1 LDQPLPTGPYDAQ
14 VTVPPSDR
22 SGWTTEARFSSG
34 AVLAGRYRIVALL
47 GQGGMGEVYRADD
60 LTLGQPVALKF
71 LPAHL
76 ARDPDRLTRFRK
88 EVATARKVSH
98 PNVCRVYDIA
108 EHDSQPFL
116 SMEFIDGEDLAS
128 VLRRFGRLPEE
139 RAIEAARQLCAG
151 LAAVHEQGL
160 LHRDLKP
167 ANVMFDGR
175 GKARL
180 TDFGLAV
187 AAQDLGASD
196 IGSGTPMY
204 MAPEQLAGLEVSVR
218 SDLFALGLVLYELFT
233 GKRAFVA
240 ADRDELARKY
250 AQETPSKPSS
260 HVSGLNAA
268 VERTILG
275 CLERE
280 PAARPK
286 SAYEVLAALPGG
298 DPLAAA
304 LAAGETPS
312 PQLVADA
319 GGEGTISARLGAALL
334 GVVVAAVVVAFA
346 TANATALYRQVPV
359 PQPPSEMAR
368 DARKMLAD
376 LGYSDKPADWVGYY
390 STDGESLV
398 KINDT
403 GPGWENKVRSG
414 AYPTIVYTY
423 REATRSIVPGVIVN
437 QAPAQVSWDN
447 PPRFDPGMAGLRL
460 DPRGRLLEMYAVP
473 PRHGSDEPPAPEAA
487 WQPKL
492 FAAAGLD
499 FGKFKDHPAK
509 PQWISPCVSDEHYAW
524 TGVSPDG
531 ADVDIRVEA
540 AAYRG
545 KPVYFQIIGPWTPT
559 KPPFSE
565 TAAAI
570 LWLVVVHAVM
580 VIVVLLA
587 LRNLW
592 RRRADVG
599 TAARLIGTLL
609 VAMLLVWIL
618 AGHHTFYPPAE
629 VMQVYAAVGWAG
641 WTALVLGFGYLAME
655 PAIRRRWPWQITAWN
670 RLFAGRWR
678 DPMVGRDA
686 LIGLSTGCALFAI
699 HQVVRFIG
707 ESAGYPSFVEIV
719 PRSRAFTIPLHAT
732 LAGEII
738 DFVGPMFYL
747 MVAFLLF
754 LVVRRTWLAWVAM
767 VVLFL
772 SLTAAGGIFSF
783 ASWNNIVACID
794 FVSFW
799 IVTSIVL
806 SRFGL
811 LAGVFYYFGQGML
824 LSFPLTLDTSAWYFW
839 EGLCGPAAVLAVAG
853 FAFVTATR
861 GQRLFAGG
869 FLGDD

>member
-1 LDQPLPTGPYDAQ
+1 
-14 VTVPPSDR
+14 
-22 SGWTTEARFSSG
+22 
-34 AVLAGRYRIVALL
+34 
-47 GQGGMGEVYRADD
+47 
-60 LTLGQPVALKF
+60 
-71 LPAHL
+71 
-76 ARDPDRLTRFRK
+76 
-88 EVATARKVSH
+88 
-98 PNVCRVYDIA
+98 
-108 EHDSQPFL
+108 
-116 SMEFIDGEDLAS
+116 MEFIDGEDLAS

-139 RAIEAARQLCAG
+139 RAVEAARQLCAG
-151 LAAVHEQGL
+151 LAAVHEQDL

-167 ANVMFDGR
+167 ANVMLDGR
-175 GKARL
+175 GKVRL
-180 TDFGLAV
+180 TDFGLAAAAEDV
-187 AAQDLGASD
+187 AAGD
-196 IGSGTPMY
+196 IRSGTPLY
-204 MAPEQLAGLEVSVR
+204 MAPEQLAGQAVSVR

-240 ADRDELARKY
+240 SDRDELARKY

-260 HVSGLNAA
+260 HVSGLSAA
-268 VERTILG
+268 VEHVILR

-280 PAARPK
+280 PAQRPR
-286 SAYEVLAALPGG
+286 SAYEVLAALPSG

-304 LAAGETPS
+304 LAAGQTPS

-319 GGEGTISARLGAALL
+319 GGEGTISARLGVALL
-334 GVVVAAVVVAFA
+334 AVVVAAVVLVFA

-359 PQPPSEMAR
+359 PQPPAEMAR

-376 LGYSDKPADWVGYY
+376 LGYSVKPADWVGYHAA
-390 STDGESLV
+390 DGESLV

-403 GPGWENKVRSG
+403 GPGWENQVRSG

-423 REATRSIVPGVIVN
+423 REASRSIVPGVVVN

-473 PRHGSDEPPAPEAA
+473 PRHGSDELHAPEAA

-499 FGKFKDHPAK
+499 FAQFKDHPAK
-509 PQWISPCVSDEHYAW
+509 PQWIPPCVSDEHYAW
-524 TGVSPDG
+524 TGVSPDA

-545 KPVYFQIIGPWTPT
+545 KPVYFQVTGPWTPT
-559 KPPFSE
+559 EPSFFESFAEIP
-565 TAAAI
+565 
-570 LWLVVVHAVM
+570 WLVVIHGVLAL
-580 VIVVLLA
+580 VVLLA

-599 TAARLIGTLL
+599 TAVRLIGTLL
-609 VAMLLVWIL
+609 AAMLLVWIL
-618 AGHHTFYPPAE
+618 AGHHTFYTPAE
-629 VMQVYAAVGWAG
+629 EMQVYVVLGWAG
-641 WTALVLGFGYLAME
+641 YTALVLGLGYLAME

-686 LIGLSTGCALFAI
+686 LIGLSGGCALVAI
-699 HQVVRFIG
+699 HQVVRFAG

-719 PRSRAFTIPLHAT
+719 PRWRAFTIPLHAMLT
-732 LAGEII
+732 GQIMFFL
-738 DFVGPMFYL
+738 GPMFYL

-754 LVVRRTWLAWVAM
+754 LVVRRSWLAWVAM

-772 SLTAAGGIFSF
+772 SLTAAGGVFTF
-783 ASWNNIVACID
+783 ATWNNIVACFE

-806 SRFGL
+806 SRFGP

-861 GQRLFAGG
+861 CQRLFAGG